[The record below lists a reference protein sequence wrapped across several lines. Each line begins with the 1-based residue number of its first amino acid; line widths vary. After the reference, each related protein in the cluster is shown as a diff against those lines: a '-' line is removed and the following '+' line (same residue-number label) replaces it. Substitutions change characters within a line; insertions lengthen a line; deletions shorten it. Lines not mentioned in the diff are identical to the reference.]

1 MRAYNIKHA
10 GAWRLGISLLF
21 ALASR
26 IIYAADEK
34 LESCQLH
41 PKIEEQIIKDVSVWG
56 SKGITEDLVLT
67 VSKYCENAERITQHY
82 CNCHPQRI
90 LIENGTV
97 YLNNLIP
104 NHRLGPHEHIGLLV
118 ELYEA
123 SQVYKLPDV
132 EFTYWL
138 DDHPPAETVLGP
150 DGRTSWP
157 YEPIGGLPPM
167 VAWSKSEDN
176 GVLMVPYSGAF
187 RCASDSFDA
196 LEDQLHVLQSIP
208 WESRK
213 SMAFGRWNGF
223 CTYYYG
229 GLVRSADG
237 LAVPCP
243 RLYLNNISEA
253 HPDLLEAYDLG
264 RAKHVP
270 LAHQNAY
277 KYIVSTDGWSIS
289 SKFDKYLLLGSM
301 VLKAA
306 SIRTGYYYN
315 ALEPYIH
322 FVPFMEKH
330 KDDIVEAIQW
340 ARANDEE
347 AQKIARRGVEFAK
360 EHLARPARLCYLF
373 RLLTHLS
380 KQYRYPVSC
389 QRRKLCVPLV
399 EELKYMSRFEKTA
412 GTCNYKELL
421 EKYATDELSAAPDD
435 SAFEEL
441 YSQHED
447 PLHWPRDDVFVEEL
461 TRGRQQQ

>member
-1 MRAYNIKHA
+1 
-10 GAWRLGISLLF
+10 
-21 ALASR
+21 
-26 IIYAADEK
+26 
-34 LESCQLH
+34 
-41 PKIEEQIIKDVSVWG
+41 
-56 SKGITEDLVLT
+56 
-67 VSKYCENAERITQHY
+67 
-82 CNCHPQRI
+82 
-90 LIENGTV
+90 
-97 YLNNLIP
+97 
-104 NHRLGPHEHIGLLV
+104 
-118 ELYEA
+118 
-123 SQVYKLPDV
+123 
-132 EFTYWL
+132 
-138 DDHPPAETVLGP
+138 
-150 DGRTSWP
+150 
-157 YEPIGGLPPM
+157 
-167 VAWSKSEDN
+167 
-176 GVLMVPYSGAF
+176 
-187 RCASDSFDA
+187 
-196 LEDQLHVLQSIP
+196 
-208 WESRK
+208 
-213 SMAFGRWNGF
+213 
-223 CTYYYG
+223 
-229 GLVRSADG
+229 
-237 LAVPCP
+237 
-243 RLYLNNISEA
+243 
-253 HPDLLEAYDLG
+253 
-264 RAKHVP
+264 
-270 LAHQNAY
+270 
-277 KYIVSTDGWSIS
+277 
-289 SKFDKYLLLGSM
+289 M